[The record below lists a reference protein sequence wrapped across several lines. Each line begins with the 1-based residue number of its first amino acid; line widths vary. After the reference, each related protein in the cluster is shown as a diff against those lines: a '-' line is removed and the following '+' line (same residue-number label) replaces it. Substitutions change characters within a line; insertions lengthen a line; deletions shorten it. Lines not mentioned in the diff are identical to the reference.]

1 MTTQVHIYPKLERQ
15 LATLERQGTTRFIAA
30 QRARRIIDA
39 LVRGETPASAGL
51 LKRKTDKRVKN
62 CLKFDLGSGFRLI
75 CVSEGDIVYVLFVG
89 DHDSSD
95 NWLDNYSKKKPHKTE
110 LAMHTYTV
118 DKRCAQRCAKRS
130 EIPDFMEDVLE
141 GAGFPQV
148 SQEELRRVFKG
159 LVG

>member
-1 MTTQVHIYPKLERQ
+1 MPIQVHIYPKFERQ
-15 LATLERQGTTRFIAA
+15 LATLERQGNMCSIAA

-75 CVSEGDIVYVLFVG
+75 CISERDIVYVLFVG
-89 DHDSSD
+89 DHDSAD
-95 NWLDNYSKKKPHKTE
+95 NWLDNYKNKKKHKTE
-110 LAMHTYTV
+110 GAMHIYTV
-118 DKRCAQRCAKRS
+118 EKRCARIS
-130 EIPDFMEDVLE
+130 GTPGPMEDVLD
-141 GAGFPQV
+141 GPDFPQV